1 MFRFHM
7 GVQLDSIF
15 KLVAY
20 YLFCCSVDHSV
31 YVGKEKIRFQENT
44 FGKLCCHCR
53 FVLSV
58 FAALL
63 NVAIV
68 RSATMKKRIKFIVT
82 ISVASILSIF
92 VTFCC
97 SQHLHNAK
105 KFDTA
110 KQYHCYS
117 DIVLLLGDPMWSF
130 DLENED
136 ERHYAY
142 KVLRE
147 NLSKNTELYSNKKV
161 AVWEKS
167 KIGAKCFWVEYK
179 KDSKEII
186 RCGFVGL

>member
-1 MFRFHM
+1 
-7 GVQLDSIF
+7 
-15 KLVAY
+15 
-20 YLFCCSVDHSV
+20 
-31 YVGKEKIRFQENT
+31 
-44 FGKLCCHCR
+44 
-53 FVLSV
+53 
-58 FAALL
+58 
-63 NVAIV
+63 
-68 RSATMKKRIKFIVT
+68 MKKRIKFIVT
-82 ISVASILSIF
+82 ISVASILAIF

-117 DIVLLLGDPMWSF
+117 DIVLLLGEPMWSF

-167 KIGAKCFWVEYK
+167 KIGAKCFRVEYK

>member
-1 MFRFHM
+1 MC
-7 GVQLDSIF
+7 VQLDNDF
-15 KLVAY
+15 KLLAY
-20 YLFCCSVDHSV
+20 ALQYRPVDYSV
-31 YVGKEKIRFQENT
+31 YEGEKKIRYQENF
-44 FGKLCCHCR
+44 FGKLCWHCR

-58 FAALL
+58 FAALFDI
-63 NVAIV
+63 AIV
-68 RSATMKKRIKFIVT
+68 RSNTMKKRIKFIVT

-117 DIVLLLGDPMWSF
+117 DIVLLLGEPMWSF

-167 KIGAKCFWVEYK
+167 KIGTKCFWVEYK